1 MRAQLSEIFSLG
13 SARLHNEAA
22 MATCAHTHTERQ
34 VGRII
39 RAGTGLG
46 GVRLA
51 GWSTETSAGTEWD
64 WPRQDSIRLRQMDTA
79 SQNERSR
86 VRAARPE
93 PYPVPGTRPWLQV
106 ASVFSFLLRT
116 VRFSHGLLVSVS
128 ASASA
133 SDWRRSAGRSACLS
147 VGRFGF
153 GYRVSAVHRSG
164 LRCCLLSLPA
174 SLLLPLLPL
183 LPRLSQR
190 CSTKKA
196 GRIQRNFW
204 FSSVLCLDVIRS
216 VREKC
221 SPTSRYRE
229 IKTN

>member
-22 MATCAHTHTERQ
+22 MATCAHTHRETGRQ
-34 VGRII
+34 NHPSR
-39 RAGTGLG
+39 
-46 GVRLA
+46 
-51 GWSTETSAGTEWD
+51 D
-64 WPRQDSIRLRQMDTA
+64 RLRRSTVSWLVDRNECRYRVGLAQARLDQAETNGHSEPERTKQ
-79 SQNERSR
+79 SQSSPTRT
-86 VRAARPE
+86 
-93 PYPVPGTRPWLQV
+93 VPGTRPWLQV

-116 VRFSHGLLVSVS
+116 VRFSHGLLVSV
-128 ASASA
+128 SA

-229 IKTN
+229 IKSN